1 MKSLKNSILFTIL
14 PFLMVACGTI
24 HNQQA
29 EIKNIKNKET
39 IILKKLPSQG
49 NVHGIK
55 IKISGYINEEAK
67 ISLILNQEEYKTEIL
82 KGNFTFDWIGDW
94 YADTAEVIYKP
105 LNVQSGKVTLKYRFL
120 DLK

>member
-1 MKSLKNSILFTIL
+1 
-14 PFLMVACGTI
+14 MVACGTI